1 MIGEIRDRDAAGI
14 EVADHVLQGA
24 AHKEVLLLQAQAPTL
39 ICAVVGIE
47 HLGEGLGAH
56 LFLYGAVIVA
66 AVKGI
71 EVKGFGGIG
80 SPQPQPVAGVNPVA
94 KHRHVVGNADGVFC
108 RNPAHPVGAV
118 LIAVALG
125 VATEAHEAG
134 LIGVG

>member
-24 AHKEVLLLQAQAPTL
+24 AHEEVLLLQAQAPTL
-39 ICAVVGIE
+39 IRAVVGIE

-66 AVKGI
+66 AVEGI
-71 EVKGFGGIG
+71 EVKRFGGIG
-80 SPQPQPVAGVNPVA
+80 SPQPQPVAGVNPIA
-94 KHRHVVGNADGVFC
+94 QHRHVVGNADSVLC
-108 RNPAHPVGAV
+108 WNPAHPVGAV